1 MNTLTVEKT
10 KLPMIL
16 GLKFE
21 GKQIQVKLSDGRILS
36 LPLVWYPKLATASK
50 RQLENFKISPAGYG
64 IHWPELDE
72 DLSVH
77 GFLFPNK

>member
-1 MNTLTVEKT
+1 
-10 KLPMIL
+10 MIL